1 MKYLVV
7 LAVVAIAFWIWNS
20 KRKDAL
26 RERRAAQA
34 PRVPQATV
42 RCAHCGVHV
51 VRQEG
56 VQHDGQWFCS
66 KDHARRGARSPA
78 EHSGASS

>member
-20 KRKDAL
+20 NRKDAL

-51 VRQEG
+51 ARQEG
-56 VQHDGQWFCS
+56 MQNDGQRFCS
-66 KDHARRGARSPA
+66 KEHARLGARSPA
-78 EHSGASS
+78 EHNGVSS

>member
-20 KRKDAL
+20 NRKEAL

-42 RCAHCGVHV
+42 RCAHCGVHLP
-51 VRQEG
+51 QADA
-56 VQHDGQWFCS
+56 VQQHKGFALTTVQIGHAGAIGQ
-66 KDHARRGARSPA
+66 DQ
-78 EHSGASS
+78 

>member
-20 KRKDAL
+20 NRKDAL

-42 RCAHCGVHV
+42 RCAHCGVHLPQDRALSS
-51 VRQEG
+51 RQEWYCTQAHLEQG
-56 VQHDGQWFCS
+56 PKPIQ
-66 KDHARRGARSPA
+66 R
-78 EHSGASS
+78 

>member
-7 LAVVAIAFWIWNS
+7 LAVVAIAFWIWNGN
-20 KRKDAL
+20 RKEAL

-56 VQHDGQWFCS
+56 VQHDGQWFCG
-66 KDHARRGARSPA
+66 KEHARLGARSPA
-78 EHSGASS
+78 EQGEVSS